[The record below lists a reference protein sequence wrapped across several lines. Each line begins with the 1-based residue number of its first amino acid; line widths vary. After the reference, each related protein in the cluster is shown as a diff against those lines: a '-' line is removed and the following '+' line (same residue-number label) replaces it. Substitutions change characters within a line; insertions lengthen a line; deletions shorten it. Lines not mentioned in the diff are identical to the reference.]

1 MFLMVFLYTHL
12 EAKEFKTDYKE
23 WAVKVADSDIKRNPE
38 LWMVDFSEKPEW
50 NYTHGLIAKAMMQL
64 FYTTNDLRYYEYVK
78 KYADD
83 FIDDNGDIKTYVL
96 TEYSLDKINAG
107 NLLFDMFSITGNPK
121 YSYAIK
127 LLRSQFYRHPRVKD
141 GAFWHKKIYP
151 YQIWLDGLYMSAPFY
166 TRYAAIF
173 DQPMVLFDDV
183 ITQFRVA
190 DKYTL
195 HEKNGLNYHAWDESR
210 LEQWA
215 DPKTGQ
221 SPNLWSRSIGW
232 YVMAL
237 VDVLEYLPINHPDRP
252 YLVRILNRV
261 SSGLVKYQ
269 DKKTG
274 MWFQVTNLPNKKG
287 NYLESSGTA
296 MFSYA
301 MAKGV
306 NKGYLPV
313 KFRKT
318 AEKAFNGLIKYSTEL
333 NADSTISITRA
344 CGVAGLGGNPYRDG
358 SFQYYINEPVRNDDP
373 KVVGPFILA
382 AIELAAKK

>member
-1 MFLMVFLYTHL
+1 
-12 EAKEFKTDYKE
+12 
-23 WAVKVADSDIKRNPE
+23 
-38 LWMVDFSEKPEW
+38 
-50 NYTHGLIAKAMMQL
+50 
-64 FYTTNDLRYYEYVK
+64 
-78 KYADD
+78 
-83 FIDDNGDIKTYVL
+83 
-96 TEYSLDKINAG
+96 
-107 NLLFDMFSITGNPK
+107 
-121 YSYAIK
+121 
-127 LLRSQFYRHPRVKD
+127 
-141 GAFWHKKIYP
+141 
-151 YQIWLDGLYMSAPFY
+151 
-166 TRYAAIF
+166 
-173 DQPMVLFDDV
+173 MVLFDDV

-190 DKYTL
+190 DKYTQ
-195 HEKNGLNYHAWDESR
+195 HPKNGLNYHAWDESR

-333 NADSTISITRA
+333 NADSSISITKA